1 MSGLIRKILSNNIF
15 AKERNTFL
23 ITQNTQGLFKNK
35 FDINQS
41 LSKCKY
47 RDNHQQIFRNKTR
60 QSLKPNTFFK
70 TKIYHDSKR
79 NIVQKNVIINT
90 IYSQNYPTLQ
100 WNNDKEYYIPRIL
113 KEIDKNKNSL
123 TYNNTPNLIKT
134 INKCSAYQEYK
145 QYLNVK
151 INTNSLNKKKLNYNK
166 FIKTK
171 TQSFS
176 NFETNDDYLN
186 QILKQRKILKDQ
198 IISRHRSLHGNYR
211 NQNLNE
217 KKKSFNEEKDIIF
230 GNLIFIENKKLDRE
244 RNNNIFSNDII
255 KEKLLS
261 NNNKSWYKTI
271 NFKTK
276 DEDRYK
282 NSLNYFNENSPK
294 KNISRCNFFTIKLH

>member
-70 TKIYHDSKR
+70 TNIYHDSKR
-79 NIVQKNVIINT
+79 NIAQKNVIINT

-134 INKCSAYQEYK
+134 INNCSAYQEYK

-151 INTNSLNKKKLNYNK
+151 INTNSLNKKKLNSNK

-211 NQNLNE
+211 SQNLNE